1 MADRYYYCVKGADLA
16 VDVSEHTAS
25 QASTVEL
32 RVTYTSFAEMQDV
45 LKAVDAIKARLVQ
58 GTWPP
63 A

>member
-16 VDVSEHTAS
+16 VDVSEATTS

-32 RVTYTSFAEMQDV
+32 RVTYTSFADKQDV
-45 LKAVDAIKARLVQ
+45 LKAIDAIKARIIQ
-58 GTWPP
+58 GGWAP